1 MRKFIISITL
11 LLLTT
16 GAWACGGPYPT
27 HNAYLF
33 SVIHRDLMDN
43 EVFTDRIDKF
53 WQTYTNG
60 AVKRY
65 RWNEDEIL
73 ELAKKKG
80 DNEMVNYLNSLNKYL
95 DISKQLQEEWTY
107 PTKEELAQRKVDLNN
122 IIVRGKGY
130 KGSRLKAQWEL
141 LVMRAYMVLGQ
152 HTNNINYWK
161 QRASRLPESVYRD
174 MARNIYAGALLH
186 TGNRSEACD
195 IYAEQGDMVSVKW
208 ALRKHRNL
216 AGIKSVVAENPK
228 SPAIPF
234 LVQDFVNNTQET
246 IDTGGDKDAIDWVN
260 ARLILRNEA
269 MNFISYA
276 QGLVDNKKTDC
287 PALWLAAIGELQFLF
302 GQNNEAMAT
311 LNKAVD
317 AQGTERMKDN
327 ARAIRMVVS
336 ANASKIDSQY
346 SQWITNELKWLAG
359 KINVG
364 SPNPQGYDPDYD
376 YHYVD
381 VLERLVYNNLAP
393 KYRENGHPDI
403 AAMLIFMT
411 ERGNMLKTPEFIGEG
426 WNPNYSSDFYQDL
439 YELDANQLLSVV
451 KQIKEPSNDALKNY
465 AKQFFTADD
474 NYFND
479 LVGTRFLAEGK
490 FAEALKYLDQVPA
503 NYYEKLNLSYYM
515 KNRDY
520 TKARWLD
527 HQVDK
532 EDEVTEGPNL
542 AKLTT
547 NRRADFCREMNNLLE
562 RYTTA
567 NNETRP
573 QVAYDLAKRYYQ
585 ASCWGDCWWLSDYG
599 HSVYDSARVNRP
611 DFVQKA
617 IDYLQQSKLTTD
629 ATLHLNSL
637 YALAFI
643 PQDPWCSV
651 DFDFNTNK
659 YIYTPLRGTR
669 QFKALDDLNNYAR
682 QHSAQMP
689 AYVSRCDVLKQF
701 RAVN

>member
-1 MRKFIISITL
+1 
-11 LLLTT
+11 
-16 GAWACGGPYPT
+16 
-27 HNAYLF
+27 
-33 SVIHRDLMDN
+33 
-43 EVFTDRIDKF
+43 
-53 WQTYTNG
+53 
-60 AVKRY
+60 
-65 RWNEDEIL
+65 
-73 ELAKKKG
+73 
-80 DNEMVNYLNSLNKYL
+80 
-95 DISKQLQEEWTY
+95 
-107 PTKEELAQRKVDLNN
+107 
-122 IIVRGKGY
+122 
-130 KGSRLKAQWEL
+130 
-141 LVMRAYMVLGQ
+141 
-152 HTNNINYWK
+152 
-161 QRASRLPESVYRD
+161 
-174 MARNIYAGALLH
+174 
-186 TGNRSEACD
+186 
-195 IYAEQGDMVSVKW
+195 
-208 ALRKHRNL
+208 
-216 AGIKSVVAENPK
+216 
-228 SPAIPF
+228 
-234 LVQDFVNNTQET
+234 
-246 IDTGGDKDAIDWVN
+246 
-260 ARLILRNEA
+260 
-269 MNFISYA
+269 
-276 QGLVDNKKTDC
+276 
-287 PALWLAAIGELQFLF
+287 
-302 GQNNEAMAT
+302 MAT

-451 KQIKEPSNDALKNY
+451 KQIKEPSNDPLKNY

-562 RYTTA
+562 RYTMA